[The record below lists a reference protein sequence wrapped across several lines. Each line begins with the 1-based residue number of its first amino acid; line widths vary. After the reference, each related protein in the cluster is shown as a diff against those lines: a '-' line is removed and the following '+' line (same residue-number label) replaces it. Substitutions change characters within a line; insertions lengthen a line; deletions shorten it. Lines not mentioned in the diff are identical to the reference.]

1 MGFPTLAPSSRQFS
15 LGEFPTKA
23 YRAMDGF
30 EIRLLYGSKMTRSQM
45 SLTYNAISDQS
56 AELFIKHYK
65 EMRGNFETFDF
76 VDQKG
81 PKTGWGADPQ
91 SIGAGDEGNKWRYEK
106 PPTITSVRPGVSNVS
121 VSLVAALV

>member
-15 LGEFPTKA
+15 LGEFPVKTF
-23 YRAMDGF
+23 RAMDGY
-30 EIRLLYGSKMTRSQM
+30 EVRLLYGSKLTKNQM
-45 SLTYNAISDQS
+45 SLTYNAIPDQS
-56 AELFIKHYK
+56 AELFIKHY
-65 EMRGNFETFDF
+65 EDMRGSFEAFEF

-91 SIGAGDEGNKWRYEK
+91 FIGAARYGNKWRYEK

-121 VSLVAALV
+121 VSLVAALI